1 MEKRPVFTIT
11 VTGLENGEWQG
22 SAHFPDSGEQQTFQS
37 LLELICLVESRG
49 DSRNRKW
56 KSTQI

>member
-22 SAHFPDSGEQQTFQS
+22 TAHFPDSGEQHPFQS
-37 LLELICLVESRG
+37 LLELVRLVESHG

-56 KSTQI
+56 EAPQT

>member
-22 SAHFPDSGEQQTFQS
+22 SVCFPDPGEQQPFQS
-37 LLELICLVESRG
+37 LLELIHLVESHG
-49 DSRNRKW
+49 DSRDREW
-56 KSTQI
+56 KTPRT